1 MSDNSKGIL
10 LTLGSV
16 VFFALMAVL
25 VKAVPNVSSY
35 QTTFFRFAI
44 GLGIISILALF
55 NIIPLRFKDKKILFW
70 RGFIGGIAV
79 YLFYV
84 AILKLGVGKGSV
96 YVYSYPIFATLFSM
110 LILKEKVE
118 LVKFVVI
125 FISFIGLVLLSLGGS
140 NSGLAG
146 IGLYELVGI
155 GGSVTTGLAVV
166 FVKKLHDS
174 DNSYA
179 IFFSQ
184 CIIGFWMFLVPS
196 GVTQSKGSA
205 TELIL
210 LILIG
215 IVATIGQLFMTEGY
229 RYVNV
234 ATGSLLQSL
243 VPVFNLFSGW
253 LIFHEQLN
261 ATETTGAFI
270 IVCSCFALVLI
281 NFRIGR
287 KTRILKLV
295 E

>member
-25 VKAVPNVSSY
+25 VKAIPHVSSY

-44 GLGIISILALF
+44 GVGIMGVLSLF
-55 NIIPLRFKDKKILFW
+55 GIVNLKFNDKKNLFW
-70 RGFIGGIAV
+70 RGLVGGVAV
-79 YLFYV
+79 YLFYL
-84 AILKLGVGKGSV
+84 AIIKLGVGKGSV
-96 YVYSYPIFATLFSM
+96 YIYSYPIFATLFSM

-118 LVKFVVI
+118 PIKFIVI
-125 FISFIGLVLLSLGGS
+125 FISFAGLILLSLGGKD
-140 NSGLAG
+140 GLGGMG
-146 IGLYELVGI
+146 IYELVAI
-155 GGSVTTGLAVV
+155 AGSITTGLAVV
-166 FVKKLHDS
+166 FVKKLHDN

-184 CIIGFWMFLVPS
+184 CIVGFWMFLIPS
-196 GVTQSKGSA
+196 GTTQAKGNM
-205 TELIL
+205 TELL
-210 LILIG
+210 LLVLVG

-234 ATGSLLQSL
+234 ATGSLLQSM
-243 VPVFNLFSGW
+243 VPVFNLLSGW
-253 LIFHEQLN
+253 LIFHEQFS
-261 ATETTGAFI
+261 TIEMSGAFV
-270 IVCSCFALVLI
+270 IVSSCFALVII
-281 NFRIGR
+281 NFRIGK

>member
-25 VKAVPNVSSY
+25 VKAIPNVSSY

-44 GLGIISILALF
+44 GLGIIGILSLF
-55 NIIPLRFKDKKILFW
+55 GIIHLKFNDRKNLFW
-70 RGFIGGIAV
+70 RGLVGGAAV
-79 YLFYV
+79 YLFYL

-96 YVYSYPIFATLFSM
+96 YIYSYPIFATLFSM

-118 LVKFVVI
+118 PIKFVVI
-125 FISFIGLVLLSLGGS
+125 FISFAGLVLLSVGGGKGS
-140 NSGLAG
+140 LDGMG
-146 IGLYELVGI
+146 FYELI
-155 GGSVTTGLAVV
+155 AIAGSVITGLAVV

-184 CIIGFWMFLVPS
+184 CIVGFWMFLVPS
-196 GVTQSKGSA
+196 GATQADGNM
-205 TELIL
+205 TELL
-210 LILIG
+210 LLVLVG
-215 IVATIGQLFMTEGY
+215 VVATIGQLFMTEGY
-229 RYVNV
+229 KYVNV
-234 ATGSLLQSL
+234 ATGSLLQSM

-253 LIFHEQLN
+253 LIFHEQFSTVEML
-261 ATETTGAFI
+261 GAFV
-270 IVCSCFALVLI
+270 IVGSCFALVII
-281 NFRIGR
+281 NFSVGK